1 MICNGECLSFLR
13 CNIYIYDI
21 ESRADK
27 ITPVVDVVVVIM
39 IDDLLMFILDHD
51 KYDALLALFYNFGM
65 WNVCRFFI

>member
-65 WNVCRFFI
+65 CVVFFI

>member
-1 MICNGECLSFLR
+1 M
-13 CNIYIYDI
+13 
-21 ESRADK
+21 
-27 ITPVVDVVVVIM
+27 VDVVVVKM